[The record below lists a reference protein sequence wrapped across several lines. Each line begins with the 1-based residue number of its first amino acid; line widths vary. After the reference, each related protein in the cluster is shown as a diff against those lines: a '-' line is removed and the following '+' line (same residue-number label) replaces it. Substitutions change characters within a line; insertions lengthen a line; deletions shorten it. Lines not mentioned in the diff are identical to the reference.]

1 MSPRVHLLLPVHNR
15 RATTLRFVEALRRQ
29 TYRNFHFVL
38 IDDGS
43 TDGTAAA
50 VKQLCP
56 ELDVISGTGDWW
68 WAGSLAEGCR
78 HLQRG
83 GISDDDVL
91 LLINDDVE
99 LGPDFLADGLGELA
113 AQPGALLLARQLD
126 AATGA
131 VIDHGGG
138 VNVDLREL
146 RFTAARSPAE
156 VNCLPTRGLFLRWG
170 DFLRIGPFVPER
182 LPHYLS
188 DYEFT
193 LRARARGLA
202 LVVAQRASLRVKSEQ
217 SGRSLADLF
226 ALPRPARFGLL
237 FSERYK
243 DNPLTWSA
251 FVLLA
256 VPRARRP
263 YLWLKIWG
271 AFLRTVWRSCVT
283 PVSPSAPR

>member
-1 MSPRVHLLLPVHNR
+1 MSPRVHLLLPIHNR
-15 RATTLRFVEALRRQ
+15 RATTLLFVEALGRQ
-29 TYRNFHFVL
+29 TYRNFHFTL

-50 VKQLCP
+50 VQRLFP
-56 ELDVISGTGDWW
+56 EVDVISGTGDWW
-68 WAGSLAEGCR
+68 RADRLAEGCR

-83 GISDDDVL
+83 GISDNDVL

-99 LGPDFLADGLGELA
+99 IGPDFLAQGVEELA
-113 AQPGALLLARQLD
+113 ARPGALMLARQLD

-138 VNVDLREL
+138 VTADLREL

-170 DFLRIGPFVPER
+170 DFVRIGPLVPER
-182 LPHYLS
+182 LPHYLL

-193 LRARARGLA
+193 LRARGLA
-202 LVVAQRASLRVKSEQ
+202 LVVAQRASLGVKSEQ
-217 SGRSLADLF
+217 SGRSFADLF
-226 ALPRPARFGLL
+226 ALPRGARFRML

-243 DNPLTWSA
+243 DDPLTWSA

-256 VPRARRP
+256 VPPARRP

-283 PVSPSAPR
+283 PVPPAAPR